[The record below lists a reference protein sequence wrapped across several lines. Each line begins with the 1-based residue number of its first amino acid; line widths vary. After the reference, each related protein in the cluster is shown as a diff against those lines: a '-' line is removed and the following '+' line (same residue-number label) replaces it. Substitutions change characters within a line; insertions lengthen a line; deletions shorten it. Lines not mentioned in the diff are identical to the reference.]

1 MLMKKVKR
9 NNILLIDD
17 DEVSHILIEEY
28 LKDTNYNLIATYNG
42 YDGIAK
48 YRETKIDVVL
58 LDINMP
64 VMDGYE
70 TLKKLKEIDYS
81 VDVIMCTSDIYSYDR
96 VYKDGAIGYI
106 VKPFSKEK
114 LLSIIDMICKLQK
127 VL

>member
-1 MLMKKVKR
+1 MKKIKR
-9 NNILLIDD
+9 SNVLLIDD
-17 DEVSHILIEEY
+17 DVASHILIEEY
-28 LKDTNYNLIATYNG
+28 LKGTNYNLINANSG
-42 YDGIAK
+42 IDGIKK
-48 YRETKIDVVL
+48 YQENKIDIVL

-96 VYKDGAIGYI
+96 VYKDGAIGYL